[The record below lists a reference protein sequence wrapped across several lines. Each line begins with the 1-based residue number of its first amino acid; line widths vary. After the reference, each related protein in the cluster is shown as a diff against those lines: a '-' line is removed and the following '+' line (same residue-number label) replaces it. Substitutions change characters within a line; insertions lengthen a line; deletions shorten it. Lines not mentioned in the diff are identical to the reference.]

1 MTTNERREK
10 REKEVDQLILTG
22 MSREEAVDFLEYWDE
37 VEEMVYISN
46 MIAA

>member
-1 MTTNERREK
+1 MTTNERRE
-10 REKEVDQLILTG
+10 REVDQLILTG
-22 MSREEAVDFLEYWDE
+22 MSREEAIEFLSYWDD